1 MKKLYRENDELR
13 EFIKVQQQRIEEL
26 SIRASNLA
34 IQIEKT
40 HLVHPAAATNY
51 QINKN
56 IKKKLNFADNSS
68 KKHRYAHQYISST
81 TTDLST
87 TMLESDNQTED
98 DMVKEAR
105 SKLKILE
112 MNTAKV
118 EQNFKDYQINHT
130 NHNSDH
136 KVIKI
141 DKNPYN
147 IRSNF
152 SDDSDL
158 DTLRYYNNKIN
169 LKELANK
176 IGYYRSVRRSRNT
189 SLSEIETSP
198 EVFKNSRFP
207 KYNKS
212 ITNLTPVKILSS
224 QVNDIYK
231 ESTINKPALIT
242 KSTPDKVDYQ
252 TEVLTDVC
260 TQLPK
265 ESQSQFESATINEL
279 PNTNL
284 TYLNNSESNTQNK
297 TNHKILIDRNSEI
310 DDIKLKNHSTFSP
323 KKMDDNND
331 EKLEESSN
339 VEKND
344 YNLTMTVQKDNSI
357 NVDISS
363 ESKKELESEPSVSFG
378 SNKADKS
385 SDFWT

>member
-1 MKKLYRENDELR
+1 MHRENDELR

-40 HLVHPAAATNY
+40 HQVHPTVATNY
-51 QINKN
+51 QLNKN
-56 IKKKLNFADNSS
+56 IKKKLNFVDNSS
-68 KKHRYAHQYISST
+68 KKHCYAHQYISST

-105 SKLKILE
+105 SRLKILE
-112 MNTAKV
+112 INTAKV
-118 EQNFKDYQINHT
+118 EQNFKDYQINRMRR
-130 NHNSDH
+130 NSDN
-136 KVIKI
+136 KVIKV
-141 DKNPYN
+141 DTNPYN
-147 IRSNF
+147 IHSNF

-158 DTLRYYNNKIN
+158 DTLRYHNNRIN

-198 EVFKNSRFP
+198 EIFKNSRFP
-207 KYNKS
+207 RCNKN

-224 QVNDIYK
+224 QINDIYK
-231 ESTINKPALIT
+231 ESTINTPDLIT
-242 KSTPDKVDYQ
+242 KSIPDKVDYQ
-252 TEVLTDVC
+252 TEVDTNIC
-260 TQLPK
+260 SQLPK
-265 ESQSQFESATINEL
+265 ESQSQFESATINKFL

-284 TYLNNSESNTQNK
+284 TYLNNSESSAQNK
-297 TNHKILIDRNSEI
+297 SNHKILIDRNSEI
-310 DDIKLKNHSTFSP
+310 DNIKIKHHSTFSP
-323 KKMDDNND
+323 KKLDDSND
-331 EKLEESSN
+331 EKLGESSN

-344 YNLTMTVQKDNSI
+344 NNLTTTVQKDNST

-363 ESKKELESEPSVSFG
+363 TSKKELESEPSVSFG
-378 SNKADKS
+378 SNRADKS

>member
-1 MKKLYRENDELR
+1 M
-13 EFIKVQQQRIEEL
+13 
-26 SIRASNLA
+26 A

-40 HLVHPAAATNY
+40 HQVHPAAATKTNY

-56 IKKKLNFADNSS
+56 IKKKLNFVDNSS

-112 MNTAKV
+112 INTAKV
-118 EQNFKDYQINHT
+118 EENFKDYQINRT
-130 NHNSDH
+130 CHNSDH
-136 KVIKI
+136 KVIKV

-152 SDDSDL
+152 SDDSDM

-198 EVFKNSRFP
+198 EIFKNSRFSR
-207 KYNKS
+207 YNKN
-212 ITNLTPVKILSS
+212 ITNLTPVKIVSS
-224 QVNDIYK
+224 QANDIYK

-242 KSTPDKVDYQ
+242 KSTPNKVDYP
-252 TEVLTDVC
+252 TEVVTNIC

-265 ESQSQFESATINEL
+265 ESQSQFESTTINEL
-279 PNTNL
+279 LPNTNS
-284 TYLNNSESNTQNK
+284 TYLNNSESSTQNK
-297 TNHKILIDRNSEI
+297 TNHKILTDRNGEI
-310 DDIKLKNHSTFSP
+310 DNIEMKNNLTCSP
-323 KKMDDNND
+323 KNIVDSND
-331 EKLEESSN
+331 KKLEENSN
-339 VEKND
+339 VQKND
-344 YNLTMTVQKDNSI
+344 YNLTTTVQKDNST

-363 ESKKELESEPSVSFG
+363 TSKKELESEPSVSFG
-378 SNKADKS
+378 SDRADRS